1 MIHILYCFMQNELP
15 FGLQDGTVAEGGGA
29 RRAWRAREERK
40 VCHMRTFI
48 ALELPEAFRHEVA
61 GLSRCLRD
69 GVKGRFVPPENYHLT
84 VAFLGDVDEHDV
96 RLAMDAMDEA
106 CAQVEAVPVECAG
119 LGKFGRS
126 HDATL
131 WLGLREA
138 DELMKLTEAV
148 RMGLGERGVPFDAK
162 AFKPH
167 ITLARRASLPKGSFA
182 DLPFPAPAHTEAVT
196 LFKSEL
202 NAQGATYTPLFSC
215 ALPRLR

>member
-1 MIHILYCFMQNELP
+1 
-15 FGLQDGTVAEGGGA
+15 
-29 RRAWRAREERK
+29 
-40 VCHMRTFI
+40 MRTFI

-69 GVKGRFVPPENYHLT
+69 GVKGRCVPPENYHLT